1 MTNQASERSKSSDP
15 LRGILIGGRFRILK
29 RLGGGSFGEVYIG
42 VNIHSGVNV
51 AIKIESARIH
61 SRAMFEHR
69 IYSYFN
75 ECTFPIG
82 IPQSYFGGR
91 VGDYNVL
98 VIDLLG
104 PNLEELFNICGRKFS
119 PKTVCIIGIQIIQR
133 LQCIHSMS
141 YIHRDIKPENFVMG
155 VGDDSQT
162 VYIIDMGL
170 AKRYRDPVTL
180 QHITWEENKALTGTA
195 RYVSIN
201 THRGIQQSRRDD
213 MESVMYLLFYFLR
226 GSLPWQGLKNQPNDV
241 HYNVICDVK
250 VATSPET
257 LGTGF
262 PEQFAQLLHYSRAL
276 DFYEVPQYSYYVRL
290 LYEALAS
297 LGESFDYRYPWLAKL
312 DPCVTELRG
321 DTDSLEED
329 TIDLVTP
336 LTRRVYRKLTSTNA
350 TQCRTVV
357 NDDFDIIPCDPGDN
371 RASLLEL
378 RDYYGIDL
386 FV

>member
-1 MTNQASERSKSSDP
+1 MTSHLVEKNKGSNP
-15 LRGILIGGRFRILK
+15 LKDTLIGGRFRILK
-29 RLGGGSFGEVYIG
+29 RLGSGSFGGVYMG

-51 AIKIESARIH
+51 AVKLESVRNH
-61 SRAMFEHR
+61 GCAMLEHR
-69 IYSYFN
+69 IYNYFN
-75 ECTFPIG
+75 ECTLPIG
-82 IPQSYFGGR
+82 IPRSHFAGR
-91 VGDYNVL
+91 VGDYNVI

-133 LQCIHSMS
+133 LQCMHSMH

-155 VGDDSQT
+155 VGDDSHT

-180 QHITWEENKALTGTA
+180 QHIPWEEKKGLTGTV

-226 GSLPWQGLKNQPNDV
+226 GGLPWQGMRTQPNDM
-241 HYNVICDVK
+241 HYEAISDVK
-250 VATSPET
+250 MATSPDK
-257 LGTGF
+257 LGMGF
-262 PEQFAQLLHYSRAL
+262 PTQFAQLLQYSRAL

-290 LYEALAS
+290 LHEALAS
-297 LGESFDYRYPWLAKL
+297 IGESFDYQYPWSAKL
-312 DPCVTELRG
+312 DPCVAEIRG

-329 TIDLVTP
+329 IIEKSASRAKRFNRR
-336 LTRRVYRKLTSTNA
+336 LTATNA
-350 TQCRTVV
+350 TQCRTFV
-357 NDDFDIIPCDPGDN
+357 DDAFHLMPCGPSDGT
-371 RASLLEL
+371 ASLLEL

-386 FV
+386 FF